1 MRTQCPKIRF
11 QSEATHC
18 LLINDNVIYN
28 IFVGPN
34 VCITDTMKALNA
46 VILYML
52 IQFPTVAIP
61 VNVYMYK
68 ELSAIK

>member
-1 MRTQCPKIRF
+1 
-11 QSEATHC
+11 
-18 LLINDNVIYN
+18 
-28 IFVGPN
+28 
-34 VCITDTMKALNA
+34 MKALNA
-46 VILYML
+46 VILCML

>member
-1 MRTQCPKIRF
+1 MYYRHDESVT
-11 QSEATHC
+11 
-18 LLINDNVIYN
+18 
-28 IFVGPN
+28 
-34 VCITDTMKALNA
+34 
-46 VILYML
+46 VILCML